1 MMLTTTFIQNRPGSK
16 RGFTL
21 TELLIVMVLLSILSA
36 TAIPALNRLDD
47 AQRSGLLNECERL
60 VMLSRSR
67 AISTGVP
74 TGLTFDL
81 TEQSIAM
88 ISLKT
93 DSSGVEPVTR
103 FGTGTDYIARANA
116 FPGASI
122 ELAGPE
128 NTPVALGITTIWFDY
143 DGTPQQRE
151 ADGELPVPLQND
163 YLIRI
168 TDGPQLTI
176 APYTGM
182 VSR

>member
-1 MMLTTTFIQNRPGSK
+1 MNTPMSIQSRAS

-21 TELLIVMVLLSILSA
+21 TELLIVIVLLSILSA
-36 TAIPALNRLDD
+36 TAIPALSRLDD

-60 VMLSRSR
+60 VMLSRSQ
-67 AISTGVP
+67 ALSTGIP

-81 TEQSIAM
+81 TNQSVSIIRLQTA
-88 ISLKT
+88 
-93 DSSGVEPVTR
+93 SSGVEPMTR
-103 FGTGTDYIARANA
+103 PGTGSAYLIHSNA
-116 FPGASI
+116 FPGAAI

-128 NTPVALGITTIWFDY
+128 NATVSLGTTTIWFDF

-151 ADGELPVPLQND
+151 SDGDSPVALD
-163 YLIRI
+163 REYVIRI
-168 TDGPQLTI
+168 ADGPQLSI